1 MRSRKLLAL
10 LALSILIVPMVPT
23 QAAMKITPGTKC
35 SKAGL
40 IQLYSG
46 KNYSCIKLGKKLYW
60 SNGVKV
66 PSGISSLKNLPA
78 SCRIESVQWVK
89 ISEFGISNTDGQVML
104 AASVFNSSIS
114 NVASDV
120 KIYLEWYDNIGLNFK
135 KTIKI
140 PRIYPVQT
148 LNFGDV
154 SNFSLSSK
162 DFPGPPV
169 DVKLRS
175 TCTSVPL
182 NKQDLVNGNFPI
194 LSGQAPVVTTKSS
207 FDNDVTTDVNAS
219 FVVNNIFKKD
229 LIISWEVYPESKN
242 KVHLFGVFKD
252 KFGNV
257 IGGYNEY
264 VRGDLNTLEP
274 GDSSR
279 VDLNLLSFS
288 NVQNDLID
296 RISVFDYT
304 IIID

>member
-1 MRSRKLLAL
+1 MAIRKLIAL
-10 LALSILIVPMVPT
+10 LTLSILITPMAPT

-40 IQLYSG
+40 TQLYSG
-46 KNYSCIKLGKKLYW
+46 KNYSCIKLGKNLYW
-60 SNGVKV
+60 NNGVKV
-66 PSGISSLKNLPA
+66 PSDISSLRNLPA
-78 SCRIESVQWVK
+78 TCKVESLQWVK
-89 ISEFGISNTDGQVML
+89 ISEIGISNTDGQVML
-104 AASVFNSSIS
+104 AASVFNSSLS

-175 TCTSVPL
+175 TCTSIPL
-182 NKQDLVNGNFPI
+182 NKQDLINGNFPI

-219 FVVNNIFKKD
+219 FVVKNIFKKD

-242 KVHLFGVFKD
+242 KVHLFGIFKD
-252 KFGNV
+252 KFGNI